1 MQKKIYQN
9 NLIKLYTQIYNNN
22 QILNRNQKE
31 ISINLYHNTNNH
43 LFNISY
49 PNSNTSTFSK
59 IITSEEDDSTL
70 ISKPNNSKPKI
81 LKPVLSE
88 SFEIKSSYQN
98 FNTLTHGE
106 IIKNIH
112 YQKILDVLINNYLNH
127 NVDEESVKLLVEG
140 ISKTRSETK
149 ITNKNKYKKCQTKN
163 FQNKRHN
170 LSIEKVLSPIHS
182 KDIKESKISLSKKKN
197 LNMKRS
203 KTKRNLHNNNDKTK
217 KVKFEKIEYYNGKE
231 KKVMNTDIKKG
242 IDGTEI
248 RKIKKINNTEIK
260 KPKNSKTKIEQK
272 ISKFKKLQ
280 KKKDDNIE
288 GQVILTSSMNAINE
302 TENDKN
308 LKNNKLT
315 LLNKAN
321 NKNSTEY
328 KPQKDSLDKINK
340 KCIIF

>member
-1 MQKKIYQN
+1 MEDMM
-9 NLIKLYTQIYNNN
+9 IKLYTQIYNNN

-31 ISINLYHNTNNH
+31 ISINLYHNINNH

-70 ISKPNNSKPKI
+70 ISKPNNSNPKI

-149 ITNKNKYKKCQTKN
+149 ITIKINIKNVKQ
-163 FQNKRHN
+163 
-170 LSIEKVLSPIHS
+170 
-182 KDIKESKISLSKKKN
+182 KI
-197 LNMKRS
+197 
-203 KTKRNLHNNNDKTK
+203 
-217 KVKFEKIEYYNGKE
+217 F
-231 KKVMNTDIKKG
+231 
-242 IDGTEI
+242 
-248 RKIKKINNTEIK
+248 KIK
-260 KPKNSKTKIEQK
+260 
-272 ISKFKKLQ
+272 
-280 KKKDDNIE
+280 
-288 GQVILTSSMNAINE
+288 
-302 TENDKN
+302 
-308 LKNNKLT
+308 
-315 LLNKAN
+315 
-321 NKNSTEY
+321 
-328 KPQKDSLDKINK
+328 
-340 KCIIF
+340 IIIYQ

>member
-1 MQKKIYQN
+1 
-9 NLIKLYTQIYNNN
+9 
-22 QILNRNQKE
+22 
-31 ISINLYHNTNNH
+31 
-43 LFNISY
+43 
-49 PNSNTSTFSK
+49 
-59 IITSEEDDSTL
+59 
-70 ISKPNNSKPKI
+70 
-81 LKPVLSE
+81 
-88 SFEIKSSYQN
+88 
-98 FNTLTHGE
+98 
-106 IIKNIH
+106 
-112 YQKILDVLINNYLNH
+112 
-127 NVDEESVKLLVEG
+127 
-140 ISKTRSETK
+140 
-149 ITNKNKYKKCQTKN
+149 
-163 FQNKRHN
+163 
-170 LSIEKVLSPIHS
+170 
-182 KDIKESKISLSKKKN
+182 
-197 LNMKRS
+197 MKRS

-231 KKVMNTDIKKG
+231 KKVLNTDIKKG
-242 IDGTEI
+242 IDDTEI

-260 KPKNSKTKIEQK
+260 KPKNSKTRIEQK

-321 NKNSTEY
+321 NKNSTEH